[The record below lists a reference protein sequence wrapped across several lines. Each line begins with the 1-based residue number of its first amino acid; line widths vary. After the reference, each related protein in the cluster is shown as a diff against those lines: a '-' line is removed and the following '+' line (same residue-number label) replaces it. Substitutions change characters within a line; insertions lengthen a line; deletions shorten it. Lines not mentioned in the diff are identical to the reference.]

1 MMVTSPKT
9 KKQGKR
15 KRPVPIFDEL
25 RPYLAECFEL
35 AEPVSEF
42 VMNRYRSLS
51 GAYIWKRLEVQI
63 ERAGLKPWPRIFHNL
78 RASRQT
84 DLTDSH
90 PEHVACAWTATPK
103 ESRDVIMRWS
113 PTITSRR
120 RLRPAKRSRRSQSI
134 LSRMLSD
141 ESTQVSNIAGISSS

>member
-1 MMVTSPKT
+1 MMVSSPKT
-9 KKQGKR
+9 KKQGKP

-51 GAYIWKRLEVQI
+51 GAYIRKRLEVQI
-63 ERAGLKPWPRIFHNL
+63 ERAGLKPWRRIFHNL

-90 PEHVACAWTATPK
+90 PEHVACAWIGNTQGVARRHYEMVTDDHFAKATQTGQAKPTK
-103 ESRDVIMRWS
+103 PIDSESNV
-113 PTITSRR
+113 
-120 RLRPAKRSRRSQSI
+120 
-134 LSRMLSD
+134 
-141 ESTQVSNIAGISSS
+141 E